1 MSAGEFDINIEQGAT
16 FGLDI
21 SYKDSDSVLI
31 LLGSG
36 GYSVRMQI
44 RESHGGTLIAWGDSE
59 YTTDNA
65 NRPSD
70 VTSSTDTTKKIID
83 FTKADTSPNLVLAIT
98 GVDTAAL
105 TPSQFDGAVYDIEVI
120 VGTTVDRLMEGRV
133 YLSKEV
139 TT

>member
-1 MSAGEFDINIEQGAT
+1 
-16 FGLDI
+16 
-21 SYKDSDSVLI
+21 
-31 LLGSG
+31 
-36 GYSVRMQI
+36 MQI

-98 GVDTAAL
+98 GVNTAAL

>member
-21 SYKDSDSVLI
+21 SYKDSDSVLV

-44 RESHGGTLIAWGDSE
+44 RESHGGTLIAWGD
-59 YTTDNA
+59 TTVGE
-65 NRPSD
+65 PSD
-70 VTSSTDTTKKIID
+70 VASGVTTKKLID
-83 FTKADTSPNLVLAIT
+83 FTKADTSPNLKVAIIAAN
-98 GVDTAAL
+98 TA
-105 TPSQFDGAVYDIEVI
+105 TFTSSQFDGAVYDIEVTI
-120 VGTTVDRLMEGRV
+120 GITVDRLMEGRV

>member
-21 SYKDSDSVLI
+21 SYKDSDSALI

-36 GYSVRMQI
+36 GYSVSMQI
-44 RESHGGTLIAWGDSE
+44 RESHGGTLIIWGGTE
-59 YTTDNA
+59 
-65 NRPSD
+65 PSD
-70 VTSSTDTTKKIID
+70 VSSGVTTLKLID
-83 FTKADTSPNLVLAIT
+83 FTLADTSPNLKVAIT
-98 GVDTAAL
+98 AVNTATL
-105 TPSQFDGAVYDIEVI
+105 TSSQFDGAVYDIEVI